1 MCETA
6 PQAPLPPHRGRDAT
20 LKILSAPVTSHVL
33 SSRVLPRET
42 CGPADPEV
50 PAVRLFLAVPKEAAP
65 EGGWPILYML
75 DGNAAFDFLT
85 PALLEAAPG
94 LIVAGIGYDT
104 DKQFARAHRI
114 FDYSPPE
121 SPGAAPRPDPHHP
134 ERLAGGAEAYLA
146 RLTGGIRAE
155 VERGLFVDPARRT
168 LWGHSFGGLFTLFA
182 ALTRPDSFARFAS
195 ISPSVWWDEALVS
208 RLTRQRSMAEGAP
221 RPLHFGMG
229 DKEKRTGSAGP
240 QPEGPPPATLRMIER
255 LQAAPA
261 GLEIAAQVYPGAV
274 HIASLPASLPGTLTL
289 AARA

>member
-1 MCETA
+1 MCASA
-6 PQAPLPPHRGRDAT
+6 PKAPLPPHQGREAT
-20 LKILSAPVTSHVL
+20 LEILSAPVASHVL
-33 SSRVLPRET
+33 SSRVLPRGT
-42 CGPADPEV
+42 CGPTDPEV
-50 PAVRLFLAVPKEAAP
+50 PATRLFLAVPKAPAP
-65 EGGWPILYML
+65 EAGWPILYLL

-85 PALLEAAPG
+85 PALLEAAPR

-121 SPGAAPRPDPHHP
+121 TPGAAPRPDPHHP

-155 VERGLFVDPARRT
+155 VEHDLPVDPERRT
-168 LWGHSFGGLFTLFA
+168 LWGHSFGGLFTLFT
-182 ALTRPDSFARFAS
+182 ALTRPGSFARFAS
-195 ISPSVWWDEALVS
+195 ISPSVWWDEALVT
-208 RLTRQRSMAEGAP
+208 RLVTQRSIAEGAP

-240 QPEGPPPATLRMIER
+240 QPEGPPPPTLQMIER

-274 HIASLPASLPGTLTL
+274 HIASLPASLPGAL
-289 AARA
+289 ALASRS